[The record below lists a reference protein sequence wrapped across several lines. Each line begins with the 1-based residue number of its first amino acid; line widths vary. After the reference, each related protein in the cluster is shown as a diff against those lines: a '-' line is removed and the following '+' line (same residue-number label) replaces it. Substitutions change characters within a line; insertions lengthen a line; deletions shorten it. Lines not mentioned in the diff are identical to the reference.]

1 MISFIFF
8 VVFAIAMLLI
18 KQVLEGSVGFVFSS
32 DPSVLMGANVFDA
45 TAYAHGISKFLLE
58 NIIE

>member
-1 MISFIFF
+1 
-8 VVFAIAMLLI
+8 MLLI